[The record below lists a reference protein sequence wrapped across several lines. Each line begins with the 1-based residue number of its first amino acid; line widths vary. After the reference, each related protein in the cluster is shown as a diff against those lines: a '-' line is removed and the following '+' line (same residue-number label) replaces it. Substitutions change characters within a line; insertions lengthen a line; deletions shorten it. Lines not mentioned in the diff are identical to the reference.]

1 MEMIE
6 KIIDAWKRLLGVCD
20 GAISRDEQGFSLFD
34 AFNMRLYYR
43 SDLFGVERITP
54 EEVEF
59 LRRKLLK
66 YRKQLKELGYR
77 YFDVLDRSVHEIS
90 FFAVGE
96 NWEGQIYRISINS
109 IRNHLPFIYELLNTD
124 GIRIY
129 AKFGKDS
136 LVKWI
141 LVRLNDIDIN
151 GNTVISWEDWW

>member
-1 MEMIE
+1 
-6 KIIDAWKRLLGVCD
+6 
-20 GAISRDEQGFSLFD
+20 
-34 AFNMRLYYR
+34 
-43 SDLFGVERITP
+43 
-54 EEVEF
+54 
-59 LRRKLLK
+59 LK
-66 YRKQLKELGYR
+66 YKKQLKELGYR

-136 LVKWI
+136 PVKWI
-141 LVRLNDIDIN
+141 LIRLNDIDSN